1 MERDTFLA
9 TLRELNDNFRRTFI
23 GGAIIVSP
31 RFEALD
37 AELKSDILW
46 RIRNF
51 DAFEPNEE
59 WDHENEHAY
68 LAFNYRGCNLVA
80 LIDYWSLDEPGAYS
94 DDATNAAVTR
104 RVLTVKFA
112 DERGDLSLP
121 SE

>member
-1 MERDTFLA
+1 M
-9 TLRELNDNFRRTFI
+9 NDNFRRTFI
-23 GGAIIVSP
+23 GGTIVVSP
-31 RFEALD
+31 RFDELH

-59 WDHENEHAY
+59 WDPENEHAY
-68 LAFNYRGCNLVA
+68 LALNYRGCNIVA

-94 DDATNAAVTR
+94 DDATNPAVTK
-104 RVLTVKFA
+104 RVLTVRFA
-112 DERGDLSLP
+112 DERGDFTLP